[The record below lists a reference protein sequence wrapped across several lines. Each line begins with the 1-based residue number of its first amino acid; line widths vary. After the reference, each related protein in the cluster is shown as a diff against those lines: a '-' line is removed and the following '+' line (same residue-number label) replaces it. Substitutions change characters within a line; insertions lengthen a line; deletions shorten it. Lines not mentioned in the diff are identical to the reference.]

1 MEPES
6 LRLEENRNEVQE
18 LDLTGQTRDVTH
30 VLTLEEIANLAA
42 AEGEPAETL
51 MNVVALIAR
60 RFETGVCSAYL
71 LEPDRAN
78 LVLAA
83 TVGLRQECIGNLRM
97 AIHEGLAGL
106 VAEQVRPVAVEQAH
120 SHPRFKYFREAGED
134 DYQSFLGVPLIDR
147 GVLQGVLVVQTA
159 EPRIFLEEEI
169 RMLTEAAAQVAPVVS
184 EARTLDRFIAPAQER
199 LWELARNLWWSWDHD
214 AGSLFRDLDPVRWR
228 QLNQNPV
235 SLLAE
240 FPLAKLE
247 SRAAELVL
255 HSRINYACRRL
266 HEYLQADRTWG
277 TRHAGVLRPSPVAY
291 FSAEF
296 GLHESLPVY
305 SGGLGVLAGDHIK
318 SASDLGIPLVGIGL
332 FYGQGYFRQ
341 RLDRKGWQQEEYLET
356 DVNQLPMEVAIGKN
370 GRPVAVQIE
379 TRSGSIHAKV
389 WRVTVGRCDLFLLDS
404 DVEDN
409 TPDDRELTSRLYGG
423 NARTRIRQELLLG
436 VGGFRALK
444 AMGITPGV
452 LHLNEGHSG
461 FAVVEAIH
469 MRMDDEGIGFDAAVP
484 RVSREVVFTTHTPVP
499 AGHDRFDS
507 DLIEEHLGPLRE
519 QLGLSQES
527 LMGLGRED
535 PNNQSETF
543 CMTVLGLRLSRR
555 ANAVSALHGEV
566 SRAMWTGLC
575 PGKPEDEVPIGHI
588 TNGVHVPSWLAP
600 QMFRLYDRHLGTNWH
615 QHGSEARIW
624 EGIENVDDGELW
636 ETHLSLKSQL
646 LEFVR
651 RRAVEQAERRG
662 ESREVLQRL
671 GKVLSPDALTI
682 GFARRFA
689 TYKRANLILSD
700 IESLAS
706 MVNDPK
712 RPVQFV
718 FAGKAHPNDEPGKT
732 VLQQIAELMRNTQF
746 ADKFVFVEDY
756 DINVGRHFVQGVD
769 VWLNNPRRPQE
780 ASGTSGQK
788 VVLNGGL
795 NLSVLDGWWA
805 EAYDGMNGFAIGTG
819 RTHSNMNVHDTR
831 DAEDLRRTLR
841 EEVIPLY
848 YQRDRDGL
856 PRGWIKRMK
865 RTIRTLGWRFNADRM
880 VMDYTLKCYV
890 PAAGG
895 TSSDMRSA
903 W

>member
-1 MEPES
+1 MERGS
-6 LRLEENRNEVQE
+6 LGLEESREKVQE
-18 LDLTGQTRDVTH
+18 LGVIGPVREVTH
-30 VLTLEEIANLAA
+30 VLTLEQIANLAA
-42 AEGEPAETL
+42 KEGQPAETL
-51 MNVVALIAR
+51 LNVVALIAK
-60 RFETGVCSAYL
+60 RFETDVCSAYL

-83 TVGLRQECIGNLRM
+83 TVGLRRECIGNLRM

-106 VAEQVRPVAVEQAH
+106 VAEQVGPVAVEQAQ
-120 SHPRFKYFREAGED
+120 SHPRFKYFPEAGED
-134 DYQSFLGVPLIDR
+134 AYQSFLGVPLIER
-147 GVLQGVLVVQTA
+147 GVLQGVLVVQTL
-159 EPRIFLEEEI
+159 EPRVFREDEI
-169 RMLTEAAAQVAPVVS
+169 HMLSRAAAQVAPVVS
-184 EARTLDRFIAPAQER
+184 EARMLDRFIAPAQER
-199 LWELARNLWWSWDHD
+199 LWALARNLWWSWDHD
-214 AGSLFRDLDPVRWR
+214 AVSLFRDLDPVRWK

-247 SRAAELVL
+247 NRAAELVL
-255 HSRINYACRRL
+255 HSRINYAYRRL
-266 HEYLQADRTWG
+266 QEYLQADRTWG
-277 TRHAGVLRPSPVAY
+277 TRHAGVLRPLPVAY

-296 GLHESLPVY
+296 GIHESLPVY
-305 SGGLGVLAGDHIK
+305 SGGLGVLSGDHIK
-318 SASDLGIPLVGIGL
+318 SASDLAIPLVGIGL

-341 RLDRKGWQQEEYLET
+341 RLDHNGWQQEEYLKT
-356 DVNQLPMEVAIGKN
+356 DPTQLPLEVAIGTN
-370 GRPVAVQIE
+370 GRPVTVQIQ

-389 WRVTVGRCDLFLLDS
+389 WRVEVGRCDLFLLDS
-404 DVEDN
+404 DVEEN

-436 VGGFRALK
+436 IGGFRALT

-461 FAVVEAIH
+461 FAVLEAIRT
-469 MRMDDEGIGFDAAVP
+469 RMEEEGIGFDSAVP

-499 AGHDRFDS
+499 AGHDRFDAE
-507 DLIEEHLGPLRE
+507 LIEEHLGPLRE
-519 QLGLSQES
+519 KLGLSQES
-527 LMGLGRED
+527 LMGLGRES
-535 PNNQSETF
+535 PGNQQETF
-543 CMTVLGLRLSRR
+543 CMTVLGLRVSRR

-566 SRAMWTGLC
+566 SRAMWAGLS
-575 PGKPEDEVPIGHI
+575 PGKQEDKVPIGHI

-615 QHGSEARIW
+615 QRSSDARTW

-651 RRAVEQAERRG
+651 RRAVEQAERRL

-689 TYKRANLILSD
+689 TYKRANLILAD
-700 IESLAS
+700 IESLAT

-712 RPVQFV
+712 RPVQFI
-718 FAGKAHPNDEPGKT
+718 FAGKAHPNDEPGKR
-732 VLQQIAELMRNTQF
+732 VLQQIAELMRNSRF

-756 DINVGRHFVQGVD
+756 DINVGRYFVQGVD
-769 VWLNNPRRPQE
+769 VWLNNPRRPLE

-805 EAYDGMNGFAIGTG
+805 EAYDSMNGFSIGTG

-831 DAEDLRRTLR
+831 DGEDLRRALR
-841 EEVIPLY
+841 EEVIPLF

-856 PRGWIKRMK
+856 PRGWIRRMK

-895 TSSDMRSA
+895 TSSDMRFSG
-903 W
+903 